1 MDRKRMW
8 AWLRILL
15 SLVVLAFVLR
25 RVHPSNLDLDFTR
38 STVLWLAAALVVTFG
53 AVVLSALRWQRVL
66 AALDLDG
73 RIPTLVRHHLAGL
86 FVSSFLPSTVGG
98 DVLRV
103 TRLSAANGEAPG
115 TFASVVL
122 ERLTG
127 WIVLPVI
134 TLVALAI
141 NPGLFGADRNA
152 RFALL
157 IAVVTLTLLAVVLWA
172 VGHPRIGGRLTS
184 NAGWRRFAGAV
195 HFGLD
200 RLRHRP
206 GDAAS
211 VLITGFAYQLAI
223 VLAAFLAAEALG
235 LHIGPTAVL
244 AFVPAIAIVQ
254 VLPITVGGLG
264 VREGA
269 FALFLVPLGVPEE
282 KALALGLLV
291 YAINLV
297 VSLLGAPAFALNG
310 RASRI
315 TPGAPAK
322 PAAPRRPPWSKRSS
336 GRGCGGGAR

>member
-1 MDRKRMW
+1 MDRKRLVAW
-8 AWLRILL
+8 ARIAISLL
-15 SLVVLAFVLR
+15 VLVYVLR
-25 RVHPSNLDLDFTR
+25 RIHPSDLEIDFNRT
-38 STVLWLAAALVVTFG
+38 TILWLTGAVLVTFA
-53 AVVLSALRWQRVL
+53 AVILSALRWQRVL
-66 AALDLDG
+66 AALGLDG
-73 RIPTLVRHHLAGL
+73 EMPTLVRHHLAGL

-103 TRLSAANGEAPG
+103 SRLAAANGEAPR

-134 TLVALAI
+134 TLVALGI

-157 IAVVTLTLLAVVLWA
+157 IAVLTLLLLAVVLWA
-172 VGHPRIGGRLTS
+172 AGHPKIGGRLTS
-184 NAGWRRFAGAV
+184 NEGWRRFSGAV
-195 HFGLD
+195 HYGID
-200 RLRHRP
+200 RLRHQP
-206 GDAAS
+206 ADAVS
-211 VLITGFAYQLAI
+211 VLVTGFAYQLAI
-223 VLAAFLAAEALG
+223 VLAAFLAAESLG
-235 LHIGPTAVL
+235 LHLWPTAAM

-269 FALFLVPLGVPEE
+269 FALFLVPLGVPEQ

-315 TPGAPAK
+315 TA
-322 PAAPRRPPWSKRSS
+322 
-336 GRGCGGGAR
+336 

>member
-1 MDRKRMW
+1 MDRRRVW
-8 AWLRILL
+8 AWLRIVL
-15 SLVVLAFVLR
+15 SLLVLVLVLR

-38 STVLWLAAALVVTFG
+38 TTVLWLAAAVAVTFG

-103 TRLSAANGEAPG
+103 TRLSAANGETPG

-157 IAVVTLTLLAVVLWA
+157 IALVTLTLLAVVLWA

-184 NAGWRRFAGAV
+184 NDGWRRFSGALY
-195 HFGLD
+195 FGLN

-206 GDAAS
+206 ADAVS

-223 VLAAFLAAEALG
+223 VLAAYLAAEALG

-269 FALFLVPLGVPEE
+269 FALFLVPLGVPEQ

-315 TPGAPAK
+315 TT
-322 PAAPRRPPWSKRSS
+322 
-336 GRGCGGGAR
+336 

>member
-1 MDRKRMW
+1 MGRDGGGDSRVNRRRLV
-8 AWLRILL
+8 AAGRIGA
-15 SLVVLAFVLR
+15 SAVVLVVVLR
-25 RVHPSNLDLDFTR
+25 RLHPSDLEIDWNTT
-38 STVLWLAAALVVTFG
+38 TVGWLVAAVLVTFAG
-53 AVVLSALRWQRVL
+53 VVLSGARWQRGL
-66 AALDLDG
+66 AALGIEDHVG
-73 RIPTLVRHHLAGL
+73 PLVRHHLAGL

-103 TRLSAANGEAPG
+103 SRLAASNGQAPR

-157 IAVVTLTLLAVVLWA
+157 IAVLTLLLLAVVLWA
-172 VGHPRIGGRLTS
+172 AGHPRIGGRLTS
-184 NAGWRRFAGAV
+184 NEGWRRFAGAV
-195 HFGLD
+195 HFGID

-206 GDAAS
+206 GDAIS
-211 VLITGFAYQLAI
+211 VLATGFAYQLAI
-223 VLAAFLAAEALG
+223 VLAAFLAAESLG
-235 LHIGPTAVL
+235 LHLGPTAAM

-269 FALFLVPLGVPEE
+269 FALFLVPPGVPEE
-282 KALALGLLV
+282 KSLALGLVV
-291 YAINLV
+291 YGINLV
-297 VSLLGAPAFALNG
+297 VSLIGAPAFALNKPPP
-310 RASRI
+310 RAM
-315 TPGAPAK
+315 APA
-322 PAAPRRPPWSKRSS
+322 RSTS
-336 GRGCGGGAR
+336 MTA

>member
-1 MDRKRMW
+1 M
-8 AWLRILL
+8 
-15 SLVVLAFVLR
+15 SLVVLIVVLR
-25 RVHPSNLDLDFTR
+25 RAHLSSLEVTWEA
-38 STVLWLAAALVVTFG
+38 STVAWLGAALVVTFAG
-53 AVVLSALRWQRVL
+53 VLLSAVRWQRVL
-66 AALDLDG
+66 SALGLTV

-103 TRLSAANGEAPG
+103 SRLSAANGEAPR

-127 WIVLPVI
+127 WLVLPVI
-134 TLVALAI
+134 TLVALGV
-141 NPGLFGADRNA
+141 NPGLFGADKNT

-157 IAVVTLTLLAVVLWA
+157 IALSTLVLLALVLWA
-172 VGHPRIGGRLTS
+172 VGHPKLGGRLSS

-195 HFGLD
+195 YLGID
-200 RLRHRP
+200 RLRRRP
-206 GDAAS
+206 GDALS
-211 VLITGFAYQLAI
+211 VLASGFAYQLAV

-235 LHIGPTAVL
+235 LHLGPTALL
-244 AFVPAIAIVQ
+244 AFVPAVAIVQ

-310 RASRI
+310 RATRI
-315 TPGAPAK
+315 T
-322 PAAPRRPPWSKRSS
+322 
-336 GRGCGGGAR
+336 

>member
-1 MDRKRMW
+1 M
-8 AWLRILL
+8 
-15 SLVVLAFVLR
+15 LVVVLR
-25 RVHPSNLDLDFTR
+25 RAHLTSLDLDWR
-38 STVLWLAAALVVTFG
+38 ASNVVWLTAALVVTFI
-53 AVVLSALRWQRVL
+53 AVVLSAVRWQRVL
-66 AALDLDG
+66 TALDLSA
-73 RIPTLVRHHLAGL
+73 RITTLIRHHLAGL

-103 TRLSAANGEAPG
+103 SRLAATNGEAPR

-127 WIVLPVI
+127 WLVLPVI

-141 NPGLFGADRNA
+141 NPGLFGADENT
-152 RFALL
+152 RFALM
-157 IAVVTLTLLAVVLWA
+157 IALATLALLGLVLWA
-172 VGHPRIGGRLTS
+172 AGHPKLGGRLTS
-184 NAGWRRFAGAV
+184 NAGWRRFTGAV
-195 HFGLD
+195 YLGMD

-206 GDAAS
+206 GDLVN
-211 VLITGFAYQLAI
+211 VLISGFAYQLAI

-235 LHIGPTAVL
+235 LNLGPTALL
-244 AFVPAIAIVQ
+244 AFVPAVAIVQ

-282 KALALGLLV
+282 KALTLGLVV

-310 RASRI
+310 HAKRAGSGPVTSTGPQ
-315 TPGAPAK
+315 TPTSMTA
-322 PAAPRRPPWSKRSS
+322 
-336 GRGCGGGAR
+336 